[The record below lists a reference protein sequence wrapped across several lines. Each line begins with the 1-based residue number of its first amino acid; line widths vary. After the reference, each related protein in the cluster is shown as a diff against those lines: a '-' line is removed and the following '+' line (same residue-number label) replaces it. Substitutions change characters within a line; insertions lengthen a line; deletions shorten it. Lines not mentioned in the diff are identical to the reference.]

1 MLSHDDHIVVARFA
15 DAETRRGL
23 PRLPRPGVAEPQ
35 RREEVQ
41 FGCLRAAIAR
51 RDADEDVVDGG
62 LGVLYQ
68 NVKVAIAV
76 KHPGIEQLI
85 LRVMP
90 IALAIFLYE
99 LMVREGGLGI
109 FIEILH
115 VGVGGGR
122 VEVEVIFFN
131 VLSMIAFIAGEAKE
145 PFFQDRITAI
155 PERQG
160 KTQPLVVIGDASEAV
175 FTPAIG
181 SRTSVIVWKKIPG
194 SAGGAVVF
202 PHRPPLAF

>member
-1 MLSHDDHIVVARFA
+1 M
-15 DAETRRGL
+15 
-23 PRLPRPGVAEPQ
+23 
-35 RREEVQ
+35 Q
-41 FGCLRAAIAR
+41 FGCLWAAIAR
-51 RDADEDVVDGG
+51 RDADEDVVGGG

-68 NVKVAIAV
+68 DIEVAIAV

-99 LMVREGGLGI
+99 LMVGEGGLGI
-109 FIEILH
+109 FVEILH

-122 VEVEVIFFN
+122 VEVEVIFLDVFP
-131 VLSMIAFIAGEAKE
+131 MIALIASEAKE

-160 KTQPLVVIGDASEAV
+160 KTQPLVVIGDAGEAV
-175 FTPAIG
+175 LAPTIG
-181 SRTSVIVWKKIPG
+181 SRTGVIVRKKIPG